1 MPIGVREAG
10 MVVLL
15 LAERTRK
22 IHRRGKSRVVLV
34 QCAQLRTNPTGL
46 GALIVTAFQNCV
58 CEGSVKK

>member
-1 MPIGVREAG
+1 